1 MTLKTLSSYGKGF
14 QLKVLGALLTDRGFL
29 LNVSD
34 LLDTSYFDSDA
45 HKWIVDQILQYSIKY
60 NTTITIDVL
69 KVELKKVD
77 NQVLQVT
84 IKEELKNSYKS
95 TKEDLEYIEREFT
108 SFCQNQKLKAALL
121 ESADLLNQGEFEII
135 RTTKLSTCL

>member
-45 HKWIVDQILQYSIKY
+45 HKWFVDQILQYSIKY

-95 TKEDLEYIEREFT
+95 TKEDLEYIE
-108 SFCQNQKLKAALL
+108 S
-121 ESADLLNQGEFEII
+121 
-135 RTTKLSTCL
+135 